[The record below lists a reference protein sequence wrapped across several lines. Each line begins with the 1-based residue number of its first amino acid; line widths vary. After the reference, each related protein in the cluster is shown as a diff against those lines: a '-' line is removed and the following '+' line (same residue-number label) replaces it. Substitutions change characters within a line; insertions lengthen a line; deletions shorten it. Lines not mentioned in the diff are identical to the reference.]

1 MGSLAEEK
9 KARVPLGWESDGAEP
24 SFSGAAGPGE
34 PKLKK
39 EFCAQVRKA
48 GFLRLDQPEMASD
61 MAPAVSNSRP

>member
-1 MGSLAEEK
+1 MGSLVRKRRPGYLA
-9 KARVPLGWESDGAEP
+9 WESDGAER
-24 SFSGAAGPGE
+24 SFSGAAGLGE